1 MNTSP
6 NRMVAIATPLVFAP
20 LAGAIT
26 ALAAKHAPGLEIDE
40 GQLQAI
46 FIAGATIAL
55 AKSGL
60 WLKGWQDYEKREQA
74 GQAAAVA
81 EVAGDPYGAADEEVA
96 YDEVADDGVADG
108 EVYDDDVADEWD
120 GAHEDEDAVDD
131 EPVEDD
137 ERDAIVAGV

>member
-40 GQLQAI
+40 GQLEAI

-74 GQAAAVA
+74 GRAAVA
-81 EVAGDPYGAADEEVA
+81 EVADDPYAAGDDELIDELA
-96 YDEVADDGVADG
+96 DDIDDEVDDDGIT
-108 EVYDDDVADEWD
+108 DEWD
-120 GAHEDEDAVDD
+120 TALEDELAD
-131 EPVEDD
+131 EPVEDS
-137 ERDAIVAGV
+137 ERDAIVVGAG

>member
-20 LAGAIT
+20 LAGAVT
-26 ALAAKHAPGLEIDE
+26 ALAAKHAPGLEIDQ

-46 FIAGATIAL
+46 FIAGATIAF

-74 GQAAAVA
+74 ERVAVVEFA
-81 EVAGDPYGAADEEVA
+81 DDPYAAGDGELIDELADDVD
-96 YDEVADDGVADG
+96 DEVDDDGIT
-108 EVYDDDVADEWD
+108 DEWD
-120 GAHEDEDAVDD
+120 TALEDELAD
-131 EPVEDD
+131 EPVEDS
-137 ERDAIVAGV
+137 ERDAIVAGAG

>member
-20 LAGAIT
+20 LAGALT
-26 ALAAKHAPGLEIDE
+26 ALAAKYAPGLEIDE

-74 GQAAAVA
+74 GRAAAVA
-81 EVAGDPYGAADEEVA
+81 EVADDPYSAG
-96 YDEVADDGVADG
+96 DEV
-108 EVYDDDVADEWD
+108 VYDDEAYDDEVADEWD
-120 GAHEDEDAVDD
+120 PALDDDDEAEDAQ
-131 EPVEDD
+131 VEDD

>member
-1 MNTSP
+1 
-6 NRMVAIATPLVFAP
+6 MVAIATPLVFAP

-40 GQLQAI
+40 GQLEAI

-74 GQAAAVA
+74 GRAAVA
-81 EVAGDPYGAADEEVA
+81 EVADDPYAAGDDELIDELA
-96 YDEVADDGVADG
+96 DDIDDEVDDDGIT
-108 EVYDDDVADEWD
+108 DEWD
-120 GAHEDEDAVDD
+120 TALEDELAD
-131 EPVEDD
+131 EPVEDS
-137 ERDAIVAGV
+137 ERDAIVVGAG

>member
-46 FIAGATIAL
+46 FIAGATIAF

-74 GQAAAVA
+74 GRAAVA
-81 EVAGDPYGAADEEVA
+81 EVADDPYAAGDDELMDELADDVD
-96 YDEVADDGVADG
+96 DEVDDGI
-108 EVYDDDVADEWD
+108 ADEWD
-120 GAHEDEDAVDD
+120 TALEDELAD
-131 EPVEDD
+131 EPVEDS
-137 ERDAIVAGV
+137 ERDAIVAGAG

>member
-20 LAGAIT
+20 LAGAVT
-26 ALAAKHAPGLEIDE
+26 ALAAKHAPGLEIDQ

-46 FIAGATIAL
+46 FIAGATIAF

-74 GQAAAVA
+74 GRAAVA
-81 EVAGDPYGAADEEVA
+81 ELADDPYAAGDDELI
-96 YDEVADDGVADG
+96 DELADDVDV
-108 EVYDDDVADEWD
+108 EVDDDDGITDDWD
-120 GAHEDEDAVDD
+120 TALEDELAD
-131 EPVEDD
+131 EPVEDS
-137 ERDAIVAGV
+137 ERDAIVAGAG